1 VTADDFGF
9 SHGVNRAILQ
19 AYREGIVTHASLMV
33 TGDAADE
40 AVALAKANPGLSVGL
55 HLVVV
60 SGRSALP
67 PSEIPDLVDR
77 NGHFPWGPVRS
88 GLRYQFGGRGVRA
101 QLRREI
107 RAQLERFL
115 QKGLPLTHVDG
126 HLHMHMH
133 PVVLSYLAEL
143 ADELGIR
150 TVRLPLEELG
160 ANLAFDRRA
169 VARKLV
175 WAWIFGRLRRHGE
188 RRLRSAG
195 IAFADRV
202 YGLLQ
207 TGRVTESYLLDL
219 LPRIRVSTA
228 EIYCHPNSSLPGEPR
243 NGPPEAGR
251 RELEAVTSPRVRR
264 AVEACGFTL
273 AGDPGTASRGLARS
287 VRS

>member
-1 VTADDFGF
+1 MTADDFGF
-9 SHGVNRAILQ
+9 SHGVNRAILR
-19 AYREGIVTHASLMV
+19 AHLEGVVTHASLMV

-67 PSEIPDLVDR
+67 PSGIPDLVDR
-77 NGHFPWGPVRS
+77 NGRFPWGPVRS
-88 GLRYQFGGRGVRA
+88 GLRYQFGGRSTRT

-115 QKGLPLTHVDG
+115 HTGLPLAHVDG

-133 PVVLSYLAEL
+133 PVVLSCLAEL
-143 ADELGIR
+143 AEELGIR
-150 TVRLPLEELG
+150 SVRLPLEELR
-160 ANLAFDRRA
+160 ANLAFDSRA
-169 VARKLV
+169 FARKLA
-175 WAWIFGRLRRHGE
+175 WSWIFGRLRHHGE
-188 RRLRSAG
+188 RRMRSAG

-207 TGRVTESYLLDL
+207 TGCVTEEYLLDL
-219 LPRIRVSTA
+219 LPRIRASVA
-228 EIYCHPNSSLPGEPR
+228 EIYCHPDSSPPGEPL
-243 NGPPEAGR
+243 NGPPGAGR

-273 AGDPGTASRGLARS
+273 AGDPGAASHGLARS
-287 VRS
+287 VSS